1 MPSPR
6 RSLFNFAALP
16 LLLLP
21 WACAGH
27 ADDPSEPGVVR
38 SADAPVLAIRVE
50 LTVPA
55 DHATPDEIAELVQHL
70 EGQAGVT
77 QVKAKVHAQGDAEG
91 AEVVV
96 ELWGQDLPSEEELVQ
111 ALQSELPYLAGTP
124 IAVSELDAEAEALP
138 AEEHAEDPEVLRQRI
153 IDDLRAKGVEGD
165 IDVQITDH
173 PDGRRE
179 VEVKVHD
186 DQPPPVG

>member
-1 MPSPR
+1 MPTPR

-27 ADDPSEPGVVR
+27 ADDPAEPEVAR

-55 DHATPDEIAELVQHL
+55 DHANPDEIAELVQHL

-77 QVKAKVHAQGDAEG
+77 QVKARVHQQSDAAG

-96 ELWGQDLPSEEELVQ
+96 DLWGQDLPGEEELVQ

-138 AEEHAEDPEVLRQRI
+138 AEDEDEDPEVLRQRI

-165 IDVQITDH
+165 IDVRITDH

-186 DQPPPVG
+186 DQPPVG